1 MIDMTVQACARRA
14 DARDLCVDLSV
25 NTPYPADVFGERLH
39 ELRQRKK
46 LSMRA
51 LAEKVEVDFSYI
63 SQIEHGKKQ
72 PSKDLI
78 IRLARA
84 LRANEDELL
93 IAAGHLPA
101 DVGEILGRDPR
112 RSLLYIREKL
122 ARYGGK

>member
-1 MIDMTVQACARRA
+1 VLGQ
-14 DARDLCVDLSV
+14 
-25 NTPYPADVFGERLH
+25 RLH
-39 ELRQRKK
+39 ELREKRK

-51 LAEKVEVDFSYI
+51 LADKVDVDFSYI
-63 SQIEHGKKQ
+63 SQIEHGKRQ
-72 PSKDLI
+72 PSKDLVV
-78 IRLARA
+78 RLAHA
-84 LRANEDELL
+84 LGADADELL

>member
-1 MIDMTVQACARRA
+1 M
-14 DARDLCVDLSV
+14 
-25 NTPYPADVFGERLH
+25 FGDCLH
-39 ELRQRKK
+39 QLRQRKK
-46 LSMRA
+46 LSVRT

-72 PSKDLI
+72 PSKDLV

-84 LRANEDELL
+84 LGADEDEFLM
-93 IAAGHLPA
+93 AAGHLPD

-122 ARYGGK
+122 ARYGRR